1 MTPRDESRP
10 GPGLEILVNGDPRVV
25 PPSTTLDALVT
36 LVGIERR
43 GVAIAVDGQ
52 VVPRS
57 AWSSST
63 LAAGSRVEIVSAA
76 AGG

>member
-1 MTPRDESRP
+1 
-10 GPGLEILVNGDPRVV
+10 V